1 MVWLSGKENDMDTLT
16 RPRMRGPDRDEAL
29 VDGLRR
35 GTREAAETLITRY
48 GDRVWRLAFRIT
60 GNREDAEEV
69 AQDALWTAARKIGTF
84 KGESAFGSW
93 LYRIT
98 ANTAYQKVRGRR
110 GHDREI
116 SWEALLPHFNEEGKH
131 VELPN
136 DWSARAA
143 DPGLQGELRAVL
155 ESAIDALPS
164 DYRTAFVLHDVEG
177 LPNPDIARLLRI
189 SLAAVKS
196 RVHRSR
202 LFLRQR
208 LARYMTMS
216 ELPSARQAAG

>member
-1 MVWLSGKENDMDTLT
+1 MNTLT
-16 RPRMRGPDRDEAL
+16 PPRTRGKDRDEAL

-35 GTREAAETLITRY
+35 EAREAAETLVARY

-98 ANTAYQKVRGRR
+98 ANTAYQKLRSRR

-116 SWEALLPHFNEEGKH
+116 SWESLLPHFDEEGRH
-131 VELPN
+131 VELAD
-136 DWSARAA
+136 DWSAKVE
-143 DPGLQGELRAVL
+143 DPALQGELRTVL
-155 ESAIDALPS
+155 ESAVASLPP
-164 DYRTAFVLHDVEG
+164 DYRTVFVLHDMEG
-177 LPNPDIARLLRI
+177 LPNPKIARMLRI
-189 SLAAVKS
+189 SLPAVKS
-196 RVHRSR
+196 RIHRSR

-208 LARYMTMS
+208 LAQHLATI
-216 ELPSARQAAG
+216 

>member
-1 MVWLSGKENDMDTLT
+1 MDTLT

-29 VDGLRR
+29 VDGLRQ
-35 GTREAAETLITRY
+35 GTREAAETLLTRY

-60 GNREDAEEV
+60 GNRQDAEEV

-98 ANTAYQKVRGRR
+98 ANTAYQKLRGRR
-110 GHDREI
+110 GHDKEI

-131 VELPN
+131 VELAD
-136 DWSARAA
+136 DWSPKVA
-143 DPGLQGELRAVL
+143 DPALQGELRTVL
-155 ESAIDALPS
+155 ESAIEALPP

-177 LPNPDIARLLRI
+177 LPNPEIARTLRI
-189 SLAAVKS
+189 SLAAAKS

-208 LARYMTMS
+208 LARYMAMS
-216 ELPSARQAAG
+216 EPPPSRQAAG